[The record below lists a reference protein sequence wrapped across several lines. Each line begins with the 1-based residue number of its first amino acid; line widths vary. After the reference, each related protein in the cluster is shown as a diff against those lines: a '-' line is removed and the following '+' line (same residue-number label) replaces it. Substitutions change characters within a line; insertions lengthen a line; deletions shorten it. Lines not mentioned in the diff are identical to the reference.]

1 MKKKKKIALIELTS
15 YHEECL
21 YSQIQFLIK
30 GNYELTLI
38 LNPKNN
44 SNIQFYGIPKKNII
58 LYNPRSSS
66 FIGKRIA
73 NWFSLYQFI
82 IKSDFKK
89 IVFNTA
95 SSNKEVIALTKFLPK
110 RIKCYGIIHNLKKL
124 NRSTSQKI
132 VSQRITEYYVLND
145 FLTNSADIENDKIKF
160 SSFYPIFFPQYDSEQ
175 VPKNNNE
182 IWICIPGELN
192 YKRRDYEVI
201 LKALSYLA
209 PTNHLKIILLG
220 KMDSKKPDTIQFL
233 KHAEQLGL
241 LKYFVTFDNFIPNTV
256 FHEYIKKSEYI
267 MAPVSLTEQ
276 NYLAYKITGA
286 YNLAF
291 AYKKPLICPVELE
304 VIPDLKET
312 SHFYKNPTSLSQLFK
327 KISENYVNKKIS
339 YDNPK
344 WSFTE
349 QQKNYLNL
357 LET

>member
-1 MKKKKKIALIELTS
+1 MIKKKKIALIELTS

-30 GNYELTLI
+30 SNYDLTLI

-44 SNIQFYGIPKKNII
+44 SNIEFYGVPRKNIV
-58 LYNPRSSS
+58 LFNPRSSS
-66 FIGKRIA
+66 FILKRIT
-73 NWFSLYQFI
+73 NWFSLYRFI

-89 IVFNTA
+89 VIFNTA
-95 SSNKEVIALTKFLPK
+95 SSNKEVIALTKYLPK

-132 VSQRITEYYVLND
+132 VSQRITKYYVLND
-145 FLTNSADIENDKIKF
+145 FLTNSADIENDNIKL

-175 VPKNNNE
+175 VPKNNDQ

-201 LKALSYLA
+201 LNALSYLA
-209 PTNHLKIILLG
+209 PTDHLKIILLG
-220 KMDSKKPDTIQFL
+220 KMDYKKPDTVQFL

-241 LKYFVTFDNFIPNTV
+241 LKYFVTFDNFIPNMV

-291 AYKKPLICPVELE
+291 AYKKPLICPKELI
-304 VIPDLKET
+304 VIPDLQLT
-312 SHFYKNPTSLSQLFK
+312 SYFYENAKNLSQLLEQ
-327 KISENYVNKKIS
+327 ISEGTLNPKTY

-344 WSFTE
+344 WSFKA
-349 QQKNYLNL
+349 QQKKYLDL
-357 LET
+357 LEN